1 MWDERIKAVRE
12 KGMASQPEGS
22 MQRWVSEAGRKNAAL
37 VARLS
42 KLIETT
48 PADGF
53 IGWGGAIR
61 TLNVM
66 DRLKAIKLP
75 TQVIVGAED
84 PATPP
89 AAAEAIHKQIAG
101 SNLIVMPGV
110 SHMLCAEDPPA
121 FHKHVLAFLD
131 KVPAK

>member
-1 MWDERIKAVRE
+1 M
-12 KGMASQPEGS
+12 PP
-22 MQRWVSEAGRKNAAL
+22 L

-61 TLNVM
+61 GLNIT
-66 DRLKAIKLP
+66 DRLKAITLP
-75 TQVIVGAED
+75 TRVIVGAED

-89 AAAEAIHKQIAG
+89 AAAEAIHSRSRARI
-101 SNLIVMPGV
+101 
-110 SHMLCAEDPPA
+110 
-121 FHKHVLAFLD
+121 
-131 KVPAK
+131 